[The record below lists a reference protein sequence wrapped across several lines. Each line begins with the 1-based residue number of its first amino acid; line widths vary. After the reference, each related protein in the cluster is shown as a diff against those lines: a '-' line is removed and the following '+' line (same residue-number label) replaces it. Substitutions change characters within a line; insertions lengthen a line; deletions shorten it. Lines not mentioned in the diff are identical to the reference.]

1 MPQQQAVE
9 LYIQELF
16 ETDPEWEAKYAVTD
30 DLVRQ
35 VYIKMNRNAGTEQN
49 LISIV
54 FHNLHGQASLLMIW
68 ENGNENSG
76 LVIFAPELILP
87 FAQINLSY
95 CKTAMKE

>member
-35 VYIKMNRNAGTEQN
+35 VYMKMNRNAGTGQN

-54 FHNLHGQASLLMIW
+54 FLSFAWASQLIDSMRKW
-68 ENGNENSG
+68 NENSG
-76 LVIFAPELILP
+76 LVVSAPELHLS

-95 CKTAMKE
+95 

>member
-35 VYIKMNRNAGTEQN
+35 VYMKMNRNAGTGQN
-49 LISIV
+49 LISTREM
-54 FHNLHGQASLLMIW
+54 HADAWASQLIDSMGKW
-68 ENGNENSG
+68 NENS
-76 LVIFAPELILP
+76 
-87 FAQINLSY
+87 
-95 CKTAMKE
+95 